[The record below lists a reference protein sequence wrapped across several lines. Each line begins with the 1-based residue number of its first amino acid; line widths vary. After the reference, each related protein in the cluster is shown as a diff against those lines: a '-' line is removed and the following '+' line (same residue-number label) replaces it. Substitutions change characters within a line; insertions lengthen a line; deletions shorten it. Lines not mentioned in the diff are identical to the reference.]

1 MSKSVYDEH
10 AEEYD
15 AWFDRHALAFASEV
29 EAVRSLLP
37 DGARTVEIGAGT
49 GRFAG
54 VLGVELGVEPAA
66 GMRRLARRRGVE
78 VIDGV
83 AEALPLDDESFEVVL
98 MITVDCFLDDLQAA
112 FRETRRVLKPG
123 GAVVIGML
131 DRESRLG
138 RMYAERKEKSRFY
151 KHARLHS
158 TDEVVAALSAAG
170 FGRMDFRQTLFG
182 NSEAMEA
189 LDEVRRG
196 YGEGGFVVIRAN
208 KLPGA

>member
-1 MSKSVYDEH
+1 MSTSVYDEH

-15 AWFDRHALAFASEV
+15 AWFDRHPLAFASEV
-29 EAVRSLLP
+29 NAVRSLLP
-37 DGARTVEIGAGT
+37 EGARTVEIGAGT
-49 GRFAG
+49 GRFAAA
-54 VLGVELGVEPAA
+54 LGAELGVEPAA
-66 GMRRLARRRGVE
+66 GMRRLARGRGVP

-112 FRETRRVLKPG
+112 FREARRVLKPG

-138 RMYAERKEKSRFY
+138 RRYAERKDKSRFF
-151 KHARLHS
+151 KDARLHS

-170 FGRMDFRQTLFG
+170 FGRMEFRQTLI
-182 NSEAMEA
+182 AYPEA
-189 LDEVRRG
+189 LQAPDAVRPG
-196 YGEGGFVVIRAN
+196 YGEGGFVVIRAL
-208 KLPGA
+208 KLS